1 MISPKVIVRR
11 LRFWWRLLFA
21 YTTRYKIWLLAFLFI
36 AALATYLAVKI
47 FDNVIRS
54 DIITIGYVG
63 SYTIENVPSQV
74 LSLVT
79 QPLISP
85 DENGLPRP
93 SLASHWTVSE
103 DGKTYVVFLNDNLK
117 WHDTSDVDAKDISI
131 AIKNVEITALN
142 NKAIQFNLLSPIVS
156 FPLAL
161 DKPVFKAKSFYGT
174 GQFRIVDIDRIGQ
187 VVKKISLISK
197 NKDLPKV
204 DINFYQTEAQAANAL
219 KIGEIKSATIANSNI
234 FASWPNL
241 EVERKVAND
250 ETVTVFFNN
259 EDPLLSSKELRQALS
274 FSINKADFD
283 GQEANGPIPSSS
295 WVYNEN
301 VKKYDFNS
309 SKAKELLTDSKIDS
323 PKVILSVI
331 AGQEQVAQSIKRDW
345 EAVGIGTEIK
355 VEKTIPENFQALLAI
370 NKLQPD
376 PDQYSLWHSTQV
388 TTNIAKYKNVKIDKL
403 LEDARSEQDQEKRRA
418 LYLDF
423 QRFLVEDAPAA
434 FLFHPYKHTV
444 TYKNV
449 KAPLAKLPVQ

>member
-21 YTTRYKIWLLAFLFI
+21 YARRYKIWLLAFFFVGSI
-36 AALATYLAVKI
+36 GTYSAVKI
-47 FDNVIRS
+47 FDNVIRH

-103 DGKTYVVFLNDNLK
+103 DGKTYIVFLNDNLK

-142 NKAIQFNLLSPIVS
+142 NKAIQFNLPNPIVS

-174 GQFRIVDIDRIGQ
+174 GQFRIVDIDRIGS

-197 NKDLPKV
+197 NKDLPRV
-204 DINFYQTEAQAANAL
+204 EINFYQTEEQAANAL

-234 FASWPNL
+234 FTSWPNL

-250 ETVTVFFNN
+250 ETVTIFFNN

-274 FSINKADFD
+274 FAINKADFD
-283 GQEANGPIPSSS
+283 GVEANGPVPSSN
-295 WVYNEN
+295 WVYNQN
-301 VKKYDFNS
+301 VKRYDFNS
-309 SKAKELLTDSKIDS
+309 AKAKELITDAKIDS
-323 PKVILSVI
+323 QHVTLSVI
-331 AGQEQVAQSIKRDW
+331 AGQEEVAESIKRDW
-345 EAVGIGTEIK
+345 EAVGIDTEIK
-355 VEKTIPENFQALLAI
+355 VEKTIPENFQALLVI

-376 PDQYSLWHSTQV
+376 PDQYSLWHSTQIA
-388 TTNIAKYKNVKIDKL
+388 TNIAKYKNVKIDKL
-403 LEDARSEQDQEKRRA
+403 LEDARSEQDQEKRKI

-423 QRFLVEDAPAA
+423 QRFLVEDAPAT

-444 TYKNV
+444 MYKNV
-449 KAPLAKLPVQ
+449 KDLLAKLPVQ